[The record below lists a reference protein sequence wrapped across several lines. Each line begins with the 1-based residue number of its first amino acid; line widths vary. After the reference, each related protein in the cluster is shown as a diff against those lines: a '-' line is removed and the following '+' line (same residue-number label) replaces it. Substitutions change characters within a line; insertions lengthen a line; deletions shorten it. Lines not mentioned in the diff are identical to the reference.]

1 MSFQIKFANCMGL
14 GHHNS
19 TLNIT
24 KISHKVK
31 EFVLSTDQTE
41 TIFILL
47 ETKLKPNSKSVR
59 LPNRVKYIAETSCPS
74 GSGGIL
80 VFADKHLLL
89 HNPVLDV
96 QTIVSKHALYFR
108 IDIHGNIHDNIV
120 VYLPCDINEC
130 INVLQQIE
138 VFLDG
143 KNIYDFHFYGD
154 CNIDFQSKQHM
165 SKAKVLLNLLQK
177 FNLFDVA
184 EKLDNSPKFTWQG
197 LGDRYQSSSKI
208 DHFFSNI
215 NTFNTIAYNHNSF
228 SDHLDITVSYKKNFV
243 YRPPSWKV
251 YLFRQKEFIEM
262 LKRETLIFLF
272 EKSNISQQ
280 DFSMYE
286 ENPQLLDDNLKFDDH
301 EYKEC
306 SVFFDLLKHLKSKHD
321 KFFSKQK
328 TKNYQKTKEFNEQMN
343 NLVNEMH
350 NSNVNSHMAIK
361 ELREQQQAYF
371 RQLVYSQA
379 EFKFMRKLRDD
390 GHSNKLTFECIKE
403 SRKLNYSLKI
413 DGEISNDNQ
422 DIVNTFAKI
431 HSDIV
436 SNHTFP
442 SLELDELLQNYGLTL
457 ADVFPQIT
465 TLTSPNSTTK
475 QFKEVI
481 KTISNTSATG
491 ISTEPPILFDFLLDL
506 LPNFTTKALNLL
518 YHINIDESPF
528 AFIKDRNV
536 IHIPKKDCDQSDPV
550 NHRPISLLE
559 TVYKLLSKALNKK
572 LAPHLKSIVHCDQ
585 IGYIPN
591 RNRATAS
598 VSITAAM
605 NVIKNQNHDA
615 QLISFD
621 FSKAFDK
628 ILPQIIQ
635 KLLDYIFP
643 NGNFAKSIISLTN
656 GGRFRSIFKNKFS
669 KFFKIVGGTPQG
681 DPLSGSKFDIVNHV
695 FIACL
700 MSKKLK
706 PLTYQINSK
715 PLNPISYADDNFGF
729 FTLRSNQDVQILKN
743 LLLEL
748 KHCLGLQINFKKTK
762 ILTNGNY
769 PTQLNEIGQV
779 VASLKHLGIYLSF
792 DENLSYDL
800 TYKDLCTRLE
810 KKAQNISM
818 KSSFNLFKR
827 RNLTTALLNSMC
839 FHIFRI
845 YLPNEKFSK
854 RIWKTIT
861 KFLWSVKFQGN
872 ISFRCKISQKRLELN
887 YLDGGL
893 NMLLPDNQAFSVWI
907 TSFISTLQH
916 AKLNPNSVLSCI
928 LNHKHVP
935 IVHILNNFGHHSV
948 LRYSKAFKSLYPS
961 SSRIYFEKLS
971 EYFFD
976 LEKDQSTFLY
986 SSILASQWSNIQ
998 LKFSLDDAKTLTNNN
1013 LLTIASI
1020 LETRQIGEKVMF
1032 LPILSS
1038 DLKCNMSI
1046 CLSNKLEMFI
1056 SVIKEKFPNLKVYTK
1071 SQCRNLKKPLIIH
1084 SLQSKSIFSFHFKRM
1099 LRTKLSKTHP
1109 AIQTRKNEGIYFP
1122 DLETFQMTMKKLFD
1136 LPISLHYKSFFF
1148 EQYNRTLNSK
1158 NKMFKF
1164 KLVESNECVQC
1175 NTISNTE
1182 HSLFN
1187 CMFPSFFSDVLA
1199 KFLDHHYNGGVPD
1212 FLFLKEHFYNFNI
1225 FYEIFSKSDYFQ
1237 ISYLIL
1243 IAKEKSLKI
1252 SKHESLSKWNR
1263 LTSFCHTIL
1272 VAQFASKLIIHS
1284 GYEDNL
1290 ILNFIDYVTCNKDSL
1305 V

>member
-1 MSFQIKFANCMGL
+1 MGL

-19 TLNIT
+19 SLNIT

-47 ETKLKPNSKSVR
+47 ETKLKPHSKSVR

-80 VFADKHLLL
+80 VFADKHLLS

-96 QTIVSKHALYFR
+96 QTIVTKHALYFR

-120 VYLPCDINEC
+120 VYLPCNVNEC
-130 INVLQQIE
+130 IKVLQDIE
-138 VFLDG
+138 VFIER
-143 KNIYDFHFYGD
+143 KNIHEFHFYGD

-165 SKAKVLLNLLQK
+165 SKAKVLLNLLRK

-184 EKLDNSPKFTWQG
+184 EKLNSSPKFTWQG
-197 LGDRYQSSSKI
+197 LGERHQSSSKI
-208 DHFFSNI
+208 DHFFSNVT
-215 NTFNTIAYNHNSF
+215 TFNNISYNHNSF
-228 SDHLDITVSYKKNFV
+228 SDHLDVTVSYKKIFV
-243 YRPPSWKV
+243 YRPPSWKS

-262 LKRETLIFLF
+262 LKRETLTFLI
-272 EKSNISQQ
+272 EKSDIAHHDISI
-280 DFSMYE
+280 YE
-286 ENPQLLDDNLKFDDH
+286 KNTHLLDDELNFDDH

-306 SVFFDLLKHLKSKHD
+306 SVFFDLLKYLKCKHD

-328 TKNYQKTKEFNEQMN
+328 TKNYQKTRDFNEHMN

-350 NSNVNSHMAIK
+350 NNNVNSYMAIK
-361 ELREQQQAYF
+361 ELREQQQIYF

-403 SRKLNYSLKI
+403 SKKLSYSLKI
-413 DGEISNDNQ
+413 DDEILNDNH

-431 HSDIV
+431 HADIV
-436 SNHTFP
+436 SNHIFP
-442 SLELDELLQNYGLTL
+442 SLELDDLLQNYGLTL
-457 ADVFPQIT
+457 ADVFPQIK
-465 TLTSPNSTTK
+465 TLTSPNSSSK
-475 QFKEVI
+475 EFKEVI

-491 ISTEPPILFDFLLDL
+491 ISTEPPILFEFLLDI
-506 LPNFTTKALNLL
+506 LPNFTTKALNFL

-536 IHIPKKDCDQSDPV
+536 IHIPKKDCDQSDPL

-559 TVYKLLSKALNKK
+559 TVYKILSKALNKK

-585 IGYIPN
+585 IGYIPK
-591 RNRATAS
+591 RNMATAS

-605 NVIKNQNHDA
+605 NVIRSQNHDA

-628 ILPQIIQ
+628 ILPQIIS
-635 KLLDYIFP
+635 KLLEYIFP
-643 NGNFAKSIISLTN
+643 NGKFAKSIISLTN
-656 GGRFRSIFKNKFS
+656 GGRFRSILKNKFS
-669 KFFKIVGGTPQG
+669 KFYKIVGGTPQG

-700 MSKKLK
+700 MSRKLY
-706 PLTYQINSK
+706 PLTYQVNSK

-729 FTLRSNQDVQILKN
+729 FTLRSNKDVQVLKN

-769 PTQLNEIGQV
+769 PIQLKEIGQV

-800 TYKDLCTRLE
+800 TYKDLCIRLE
-810 KKAQNISM
+810 KKAQNVSM
-818 KSSFNLFKR
+818 KNSFNLFKR
-827 RNLTTALLNSMC
+827 RNLTNALLNSMC

-845 YLPNEKFSK
+845 YQPNEKFSK
-854 RIWKTIT
+854 KLWKIT
-861 KFLWSVKFQGN
+861 TRFLWSVKYQEN
-872 ISFRCKISQKRLELN
+872 VSFRCKISQKRLELN

-893 NMLLPDNQAFSVWI
+893 NMLFPDNQAFSVWI
-907 TSFISTLQH
+907 TSFFSVLQH
-916 AKLNPNSVLSCI
+916 AKLNPNSVLGCI

-935 IVHILNNFGHHSV
+935 VNNIVNNFGHQSV

-961 SSRIYFEKLS
+961 SSRICFEKLS

-976 LEKDQSTFLY
+976 LEKDPCTFLY
-986 SSILASQWSNIQ
+986 SPILSSQWSNIQ
-998 LKFSLDDAKTLTNNN
+998 LKFSPNDAKILTNNN

-1032 LPILSS
+1032 LPILNS
-1038 DLKCNMSI
+1038 DLQCN
-1046 CLSNKLEMFI
+1046 LNNTLVTKLEMFI

-1071 SQCRNLKKPLIIH
+1071 SQCRNLKRPLIFH
-1084 SLQSKSIFSFHFKRM
+1084 SLQTKSIFSFHFKRM
-1099 LRTKLSKTHP
+1099 LRNKLSKTHP
-1109 AIQTRKNEGIYFP
+1109 AILRRKNEGIYFP
-1122 DLETFQMTMKKLFD
+1122 DLETFQMSMKKLFD

-1164 KLVESNECVQC
+1164 KLVDSNECVKC
-1175 NTISNTE
+1175 KTISNSE

-1199 KFLDHHYNGGVPD
+1199 KFLDHHFNEGVPD
-1212 FLFLKEHFYNFNI
+1212 FLFLKENFYNYNI

-1252 SKHESLSKWNR
+1252 SKHESLSKWNK

-1272 VAQFASKLIIHS
+1272 VAQFASKLITHS
-1284 GYEDNL
+1284 GHEDTL
-1290 ILNFIDYVTCNKDSL
+1290 ILNFIDYVTCNKDNL